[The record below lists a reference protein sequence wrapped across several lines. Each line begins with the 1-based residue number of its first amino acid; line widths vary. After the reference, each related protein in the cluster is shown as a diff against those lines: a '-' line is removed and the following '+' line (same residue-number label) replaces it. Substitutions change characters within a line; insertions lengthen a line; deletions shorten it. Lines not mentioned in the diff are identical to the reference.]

1 MNACTM
7 NFSCYSFAQKVHG
20 KHLSLFYLYSS
31 LFIGKRAFRGPSC
44 PHGFVQQT
52 VIKVMDM
59 DLHDQAH

>member
-1 MNACTM
+1 M

-20 KHLSLFYLYSS
+20 KHLSLY

-44 PHGFVQQT
+44 PHAFVQQT
-52 VIKVMDM
+52 VMKVMDM